1 MSKARDLIRRL
12 WRLLDSDRAALTGI
26 ILMLAAAAIAAIFC
40 ITIATI
46 KINTL

>member
-1 MSKARDLIRRL
+1 MSKAREFIRRT

-26 ILMLAAAAIAAIFC
+26 VLMLASAAIAAIFC

-46 KINTL
+46 KINTP

>member
-1 MSKARDLIRRL
+1 MSKAREFIRRI

-26 ILMLAAAAIAAIFC
+26 VLMLASAAIAAIFC

-46 KINTL
+46 KINTP

>member
-26 ILMLAAAAIAAIFC
+26 VLMLATAAIAAIFC

-46 KINTL
+46 KINTP